1 MSQFDIN
8 FCIEYIVATFKTA
21 IYEIRDFFF
30 SYFVAF
36 RTQRNIIILFCS
48 ARYVDC
54 IVFKENLKLY
64 ILVIINLDFVVF
76 SLICFR
82 TVSIWG
88 I

>member
-1 MSQFDIN
+1 MSQFDMN
-8 FCIEYIVATFKTA
+8 FCIEYIVAT
-21 IYEIRDFFF
+21 YLRDFFF

-64 ILVIINLDFVVF
+64 ILVIINLDFVVL
-76 SLICFR
+76 SLVCFR
-82 TVSIWG
+82 TVSI
-88 I
+88 